1 MPMKRA
7 PAPNEAE
14 RLLGQELAR
23 LRRIKGV
30 NARDL
35 AKKIRETEQQIKRYE
50 AGAFVPLGVL
60 EAFAEA
66 LGEPI
71 QKRDIRRISNL
82 RKFEKEKGEI
92 MPELA
97 EIYAQLF
104 VDIEDL

>member
-1 MPMKRA
+1 MI
-7 PAPNEAE
+7 
-14 RLLGQELAR
+14 LGRELAK

-30 NARDL
+30 VARDL

-71 QKRDIRRISNL
+71 AKRDIRRISNL
-82 RKFEKEKGEI
+82 RKLEKETGEI
-92 MPELA
+92 LPELA

-104 VDIEDL
+104 AYMDE